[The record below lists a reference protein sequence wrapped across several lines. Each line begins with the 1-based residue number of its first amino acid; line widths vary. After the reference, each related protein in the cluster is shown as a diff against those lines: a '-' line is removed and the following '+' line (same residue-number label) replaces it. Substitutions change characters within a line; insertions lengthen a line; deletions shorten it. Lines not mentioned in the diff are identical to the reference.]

1 MDGIPDISTAELA
14 DILGVSV
21 EELETATPVDPDDLA
36 RSSFEAMVAKQTGT
50 PRAARSAGTL
60 HFTGNGVTGHTMSV
74 DDFTC
79 LIAGFQT
86 LVGAVG
92 GRLRGVTSARGAL
105 PADVRH
111 HTRLLVEGSPLPGSV
126 RVDLTPAVR
135 GIDEAEPDG
144 QPALTGA
151 ETRPLADESIAR
163 AFELLSITDGADM
176 DGWADDVAQAG
187 PRVARSLR
195 RLFADIDRAD
205 ICMDALW
212 AEPGR
217 PTERT
222 SVSRADA
229 RRAIT
234 AIDNRSLTEEVRTL
248 HGTIHTVSDRRPLGL
263 MVDGQSVAV
272 ATDELASDVIRSMH
286 VGQQVTIDVIERVE
300 SGPQGERVTYTAT
313 GLTVSDDDAESS
325 MTNDD
330 HEGQ

>member
-50 PRAARSAGTL
+50 PRA
-60 HFTGNGVTGHTMSV
+60 
-74 DDFTC
+74 
-79 LIAGFQT
+79 
-86 LVGAVG
+86 
-92 GRLRGVTSARGAL
+92 
-105 PADVRH
+105 
-111 HTRLLVEGSPLPGSV
+111 
-126 RVDLTPAVR
+126 
-135 GIDEAEPDG
+135 
-144 QPALTGA
+144 
-151 ETRPLADESIAR
+151 
-163 AFELLSITDGADM
+163 
-176 DGWADDVAQAG
+176 
-187 PRVARSLR
+187 ARSLR

-272 ATDELASDVIRSMH
+272 ATDELASDVIRSMR